1 MNFTATDVVPSLCA
15 AVNQQAWE
23 YALGHAS
30 PTARALFERRG
41 VPLRMGA
48 DKFIGNAGPL
58 WIGNVLSFKT
68 IPAAGASTPQPLCV
82 RSLLPDAQL
91 AGVAFV
97 LADRPDW
104 LAQGAAVRRR
114 WR

>member
-58 WIGNVLSFKT
+58 WIGNALSFKT
-68 IPAAGASTPQPLCV
+68 IPAAGASTPQPLSVNCPLP
-82 RSLLPDAQL
+82 RFLTASLLALPSC
-91 AGVAFV
+91 
-97 LADRPDW
+97 
-104 LAQGAAVRRR
+104 
-114 WR
+114 